1 MNHQLIPAITNV
13 KDLEYFLTLDHPICV
28 VMSIHVSMIKR
39 VVERLKAQNKT
50 VWLHLD
56 LIPGLSSDE
65 HGAQYAIQFFGID
78 GIVSTKTNAIKAAKK
93 KKVTAIFRIFLI
105 DTASMEKSLTR
116 VDEIKPDYIEFLP
129 ALAHRILPKIRHRIT
144 VPVIGG
150 GLIQTQS
157 DINDCFASGM
167 VAVTVSKTNLW

>member
-1 MNHQLIPAITNV
+1 MNRQLIPAITNV

-129 ALAHRILPKIRHRIT
+129 ALAHRILPEIRHRIS

-157 DINDCFASGM
+157 DIDDCFASGM

>member
-1 MNHQLIPAITNV
+1 MKNQLIPAITNV
-13 KDLEYFLTLDHPICV
+13 KDLEYFLTLNHDICV
-28 VMSIHVSMIKR
+28 VMSIHVSMLKR
-39 VVERLKAQNKT
+39 VVERLKAQTKT

-65 HGAQYAIQFFGID
+65 HGAEYAIQYLKVD
-78 GIVSTKTNAIKAAKK
+78 GIVSTKTSAIKAAKK
-93 KKVTAIFRIFLI
+93 KKITAIFRIFLI
-105 DTASMEKSLTR
+105 DSASMDKSLAR
-116 VDEIKPDYIEFLP
+116 VDEINPDYVEFLP
-129 ALAHRILPKIRHRIT
+129 ALAHRILPIIQDRLH

-157 DINDCFASGM
+157 DIDDCYAEGM

>member
-1 MNHQLIPAITNV
+1 MNRQLIPAITNV

-129 ALAHRILPKIRHRIT
+129 ALAHRILPEIRHRIT

>member
-1 MNHQLIPAITNV
+1 MNHQVIPAITNV

-39 VVERLKAQNKT
+39 IVERLKAQNKT

-129 ALAHRILPKIRHRIT
+129 ALAHRILPKIRERIR

-150 GLIQTQS
+150 GLIQTRS
-157 DINDCFASGM
+157 DIEDCFASGM

>member
-1 MNHQLIPAITNV
+1 MNRQLIPAITNV

-50 VWLHLD
+50 IWLHLD

-129 ALAHRILPKIRHRIT
+129 ALAHRILPEIRHRIS

>member
-1 MNHQLIPAITNV
+1 MNRQLIPAITNV

-129 ALAHRILPKIRHRIT
+129 ALAHRILPEIRHRISL
-144 VPVIGG
+144 PVIGG

>member
-1 MNHQLIPAITNV
+1 L
-13 KDLEYFLTLDHPICV
+13 CR
-28 VMSIHVSMIKR
+28 HVDSHFN
-39 VVERLKAQNKT
+39 AQTGDRTIEGTTKT

-65 HGAQYAIQFFGID
+65 HGAEYAIQFLDVD

-105 DTASMEKSLTR
+105 DSASMEKSLAR
-116 VDEIKPDYIEFLP
+116 VGEIHPDYVEFLP
-129 ALAHRILPKIRHRIT
+129 ALAHQILPIIQDRLH

-157 DINDCFASGM
+157 DIDECYNAGM

>member
-1 MNHQLIPAITNV
+1 MINQLIPAITNI
-13 KDLEYFLTLDHPICV
+13 KDLEYFLTLDHPKCV
-28 VMSIHVSMIKR
+28 VMSIHVSMLKR
-39 VVERLKAQNKT
+39 VIERIKAQNKI

-65 HGAQYAIQFFGID
+65 HGAEYAIQFLGVD

-105 DTASMEKSLTR
+105 DSASMDKSLIR
-116 VDEIKPDYIEFLP
+116 VAEINPDYVEFLP
-129 ALAHRILPKIRHRIT
+129 ALAHKILPMIKDRLH

-157 DINDCFASGM
+157 DIEDCYTSGM

>member
-1 MNHQLIPAITNV
+1 MNHQLIPAITNI

-39 VVERLKAQNKT
+39 VVERLKAKNKT

-78 GIVSTKTNAIKAAKK
+78 GIVSTKTTAIKAAKK

-116 VDEIKPDYIEFLP
+116 VDEVKPDYIEFLP
-129 ALAHRILPKIRHRIT
+129 ALAHRILPEIRHRIN

-157 DINDCFASGM
+157 DIQECFASGM